1 VWLAD
6 LWNGSPSVA
15 RNLVSG
21 DFICH
26 WPDREVRGPAE
37 LATVIGETQ
46 EMFTTLAFTLE
57 VGPIVEGDLA
67 SARSYRARP
76 ERER

>member
-15 RNLVSG
+15 QNLVSD
-21 DFICH
+21 DFIGH

-46 EMFTTLAFTLE
+46 EMWLSGRFRGSGLI
-57 VGPIVEGDLA
+57 G
-67 SARSYRARP
+67 
-76 ERER
+76 

>member
-1 VWLAD
+1 MWLAD

-15 RNLVSG
+15 QNLVPD
-21 DFICH
+21 DFIGH